1 MKPVIPPPRGISPS
15 TFLRQAINL
24 LSERAARRSKK
35 WRSPRELR
43 HSCSST
49 ITYGLKVVRVATA
62 SERPSVGPGRARG
75 NEPARLL
82 LWHPGQYKV
91 PTNDEPRH
99 QPTRPETR
107 PNQRLYVPL
116 GSPPSVAVGSSS
128 ARAAHRSRAPQ
139 IDRYTRN
146 DLDCGA
152 SKDFKVPGAP
162 DALAVTTHLRLCRLC
177 HPAGESFSLG
187 RCASLRQA
195 GLGLR
200 ALRLVRCSNHSRSPA
215 AR

>member
-75 NEPARLL
+75 DEPARIL
-82 LWHPGQYKV
+82 LWHPGQYEV

-107 PNQRLYVPL
+107 PNQRLYVSL

-128 ARAAHRSRAPQ
+128 ARAAHRSRAPH
-139 IDRYTRN
+139 IDIPRMTSIAVRVKISRSQ
-146 DLDCGA
+146 A
-152 SKDFKVPGAP
+152 RQARP
-162 DALAVTTHLRLCRLC
+162 VTTYPDPSPPCAIPPRV
-177 HPAGESFSLG
+177 ATMSL
-187 RCASLRQA
+187 AFE
-195 GLGLR
+195 
-200 ALRLVRCSNHSRSPA
+200 A
-215 AR
+215 A